1 MEAIQGEKD
10 ESYRHGKSEE
20 DAVSDPDDDQLYCL
34 SYVSTQ
40 SQSLGNADLL
50 VLLEH
55 AREKN
60 TRLGLTGL
68 LLHRGGSFF
77 QVLEG
82 GYKQVISLY
91 KVIATDTRH
100 QRVEVVSEGP
110 ISSREYTEWQMGF
123 VELDGQNFSAM
134 PGFSDILKQTPEAR
148 DFLHSL
154 SRSKKLALLFS
165 VMD

>member
-1 MEAIQGEKD
+1 MEALSGEKRD
-10 ESYRHGKSEE
+10 DGDHPK
-20 DAVSDPDDDQLYCL
+20 DPGGADGDQLYCL
-34 SYVSTQ
+34 SYVSTETQ
-40 SQSLGNADLL
+40 PMGNAQLL
-50 VLLEH
+50 SLLES

-60 TRLGLTGL
+60 ARLGLTGL
-68 LLHRGGSFF
+68 LLHRDGSFF

-82 GYKQVISLY
+82 AYSEVTALY
-91 KVIATDTRH
+91 DEIAADPRH
-100 QRVEVVSEGP
+100 QRVEIVTEGP
-110 ISSREYTEWQMGF
+110 VTTREYSEWQMGF

-148 DFLHSL
+148 EFLHSL